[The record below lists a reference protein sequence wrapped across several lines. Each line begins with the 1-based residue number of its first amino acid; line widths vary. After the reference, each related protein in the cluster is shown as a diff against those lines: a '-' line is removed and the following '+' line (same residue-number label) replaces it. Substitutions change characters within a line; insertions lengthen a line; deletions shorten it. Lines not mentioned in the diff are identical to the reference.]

1 MPTARIALKVISGE
15 GRRRSRYRARAS
27 SRASS
32 VRARLSAP
40 EPRKGWKAKGPDR
53 GKNVPAAETRANA
66 ESDSSDSAFNSPCA
80 AVIDRSVQS
89 KRRGVPRRSD
99 RRRVE
104 SPTDSNEPR
113 FPSLSSHRTD
123 RPNFRGLQNA
133 SKNCFTR
140 FCTTLGRPP
149 QSDPF
154 FHALSLR
161 TARSPHHG
169 FDPRV
174 HAPGGSRVRP
184 RRAAHGDRAL
194 RRRRV
199 PPLASA
205 GARRSLKMRFG
216 APKTRRNASRAR
228 ARVAPRARLEIA
240 PRARIAFPARF
251 RALSRRFARAIASAR
266 RC

>member
-1 MPTARIALKVISGE
+1 M
-15 GRRRSRYRARAS
+15 
-27 SRASS
+27 
-32 VRARLSAP
+32 
-40 EPRKGWKAKGPDR
+40 
-53 GKNVPAAETRANA
+53 PAAETRANA

-154 FHALSLR
+154 FQALSLR

-205 GARRSLKMRFG
+205 GARRFLKG
-216 APKTRRNASRAR
+216 VSELPKRVNAAKRVARSRAR
-228 ARVAPRARLEIA
+228 RAARARLEIA
-240 PRARIAFPARF
+240 PLARIAFPARF

>member
-1 MPTARIALKVISGE
+1 MREDERDGRGRATRPPRHFGERLAKGWLSGPARAVPRAVPRESALARALAMPTARIALKVISGE

-53 GKNVPAAETRANA
+53 G
-66 ESDSSDSAFNSPCA
+66 
-80 AVIDRSVQS
+80 
-89 KRRGVPRRSD
+89 
-99 RRRVE
+99 
-104 SPTDSNEPR
+104 
-113 FPSLSSHRTD
+113 
-123 RPNFRGLQNA
+123 
-133 SKNCFTR
+133 KNCFTR